1 MLLKRLYL
9 WLVTVWKYL
18 VNSYDDSI
26 LGKAISKTS
35 GYFQSRIRTSVI
47 FTYLRERFFD
57 MSIAKH
63 SIAAKLA
70 FLPPSLLRNFYNS
83 YGQKA
88 ANDLKESQTAR
99 FISNI
104 PCISSRRLGLF
115 LLFVGTGLL
124 AGSPIVSGVTVT
136 EIWISAGFIIVGA
149 FLLPVKDSFFN
160 IFMTSFAGKII
171 SAFMLDVPIE
181 RKDAEDLLFKPA
193 IIIPA
198 AIILGLLAAVTNITY
213 ILLIPALL
221 LVAALVLYK
230 TAIGVFLLVLSA
242 PILPTMAVAGLSCL
256 CILSYVLH
264 LAFDGEASY
273 RMTPYSSVIAAFLIL
288 VGITSFTGIFPKS
301 SIPAFLI
308 YAIFTLTFPVITNT
322 IKTEKQWKAL
332 ISTFAISAFIVALY
346 GVIQNFT
353 TIGTNQSWVD
363 GNMFENIKTR
373 VFSTL
378 TNPNILG
385 QFLILSIPVTVACA
399 IYSSN
404 IKSRILYAVV
414 ILTMVL
420 CLWFTWS
427 RAAWVGVALAIV
439 IMLSK
444 KDHRFTGLCIFAFLL
459 MLILLPQSIISRLT
473 SIGNTNDTSTAYRV
487 SVWIGSLGV
496 ARKFFLTGVGLG
508 ADAFGTA
515 YTDFAL
521 GGADFAQHAHNFY
534 LQLICDMGI
543 GGLILFIF
551 MILIAYKC
559 ISNLGKGNNLT
570 NLVAYGCAGSLAGY
584 MFQAF
589 AETMWYNYRMLLVFW
604 IFLAFIQIASG
615 FTSSREGVECLD

>member
-1 MLLKRLYL
+1 MLLKRVYL
-9 WLVTVWKYL
+9 WLITVWQYL
-18 VNSYDDSI
+18 VAAYDDSI
-26 LGKAISKTS
+26 PGKVISKLS
-35 GYFQSRIRTSVI
+35 GFFEKKLKTSVI
-47 FTYLRERFFD
+47 FTYFRERFFD
-57 MSIAKH
+57 MSVVKH
-63 SIAAKLA
+63 SIAAKLI
-70 FLPPSLLRNFYNS
+70 FLPLSLLRDFYNR
-83 YGQKA
+83 YGKKA
-88 ANDLKESQTAR
+88 VHFIKESKIAGFVSQLPA
-99 FISNI
+99 
-104 PCISSRRLGLF
+104 ISSRRLGLF
-115 LLFVGTGLL
+115 LFFMGLGIL
-124 AGSPIVSGVTVT
+124 AGSPITGGFLTA
-136 EIWISAGFIIVGA
+136 EIFFSAGFIVLGA
-149 FLLPVKDSFFN
+149 VLLPIKESFFN
-160 IFMTSFAGKII
+160 VFMSSFIGKII
-171 SAFMLDVPIE
+171 SAFMLDIHIE
-181 RKDAEDLLFKPA
+181 KKNPVESFFKPA
-193 IIIPA
+193 FIIPIA
-198 AIILGLLAAVTNITY
+198 LIMGFLFGISNVTYMLVILAGLV
-213 ILLIPALL
+213 
-221 LVAALVLYK
+221 VAALVLYK
-230 TAIGVFLLVLSA
+230 TVIGIFLLVLSA
-242 PILPTMAVAGLSCL
+242 PILPTMAVAALTCL

-264 LAFDGEASY
+264 LAFDDNTSY
-273 RMTPYSSVIAAFLIL
+273 KMTSYSSVIAAFLIL
-288 VGITSFTGIFPKS
+288 VGITSFTGIFPGS

-308 YAIFTLTFPVITNT
+308 YVIFTLAFPVITNT

-332 ISTFAISAFIVALY
+332 VATFALSAFLVALY

-353 TIGTNQSWVD
+353 QLGTNQSWVD

-378 TNPNILG
+378 ANPNVLG
-385 QFLILSIPVTVACA
+385 QFLILSIPITVACA
-399 IYSSN
+399 IYNSN

-414 ILTMVL
+414 ILVMVL

-427 RAAWVGVALAIV
+427 RAAWVGVAMAIV

-444 KDHRFTGLCIFAFLL
+444 KDKRFMGLCIAAVLL

-473 SIGNTNDTSTAYRV
+473 SIGNTSDTSTAYRV

-496 ARKFFLTGVGLG
+496 VRKFFLTGVGLG
-508 ADAFGTA
+508 ADAFGAA

-570 NLVAYGCAGSLAGY
+570 NLVAYGCAGSLVGY

-604 IFLAFIQIASG
+604 IFLAFIQVASG
-615 FTSSREGVECLD
+615 FTSSGEGVDCVD